1 MHRYECVL
9 KIEVNPVRE
18 AASREEFISN
28 LIDEYNERCRDLFFI
43 CRSDITDITSNEEK
57 D

>member
-9 KIEVNPVRE
+9 KIEINPVRE
-18 AASREEFISN
+18 ATSQEEFISN

-43 CRSDITDITSNEEK
+43 CRADITDITSNEEK

>member
-1 MHRYECVL
+1 MHTYECVL
-9 KIEVNPVRE
+9 KIEVNPVRQ
-18 AASREEFISN
+18 ATSQEEFISN

-43 CRSDITDITSNEEK
+43 CRADITDITSNEEK

>member
-1 MHRYECVL
+1 MHTYECVL
-9 KIEVNPVRE
+9 KIKVNPVRE